1 MVDALH
7 FESIKM
13 ALKQDATGFVL
24 TLRVHPDELPEEL
37 FRDFCGA
44 RYIVAMARISD
55 DETPVSYK
63 NRTKEAG
70 ILCKNK
76 SFWEYL
82 SSEIGEEVSSESS
95 AVKVLYSICAISS
108 RVQLN
113 NSAKAKKAFDNMME
127 NYNEWS
133 KEKFGV

>member
-44 RYIVAMARISD
+44 RYMVAMARIND
-55 DETPVSYK
+55 DETPVSYR

-82 SSEIGEEVSSESS
+82 SSEIGEEVSSEPS
-95 AVKVLYSICAISS
+95 AVKVLYSICAINS
-108 RVQLN
+108 RVELN
-113 NSAKAKKAFDNMME
+113 NNPKAKKAFDNMME
-127 NYNEWS
+127 EYNDWS
-133 KEKFGV
+133 REKFGV